1 MITFHASA
9 VCRVRDGYTGRPME
23 PSALMCTLD
32 EASVRP
38 LSKPGGYLI
47 LLDLSPG
54 EHRLVLRSR
63 GYQEEWVE
71 FSAGG
76 DTRELEITMKPGADY
91 PFRGEVVRAELTVT
105 RRGVPAAGRQL
116 WLAAPGQWELKIA
129 QTRAQAGEQRFRL
142 YCRGPHS
149 AVPAGPYLIADGAD
163 SEIVQLRAVEEE
175 TAELAAPLLRGHSRG
190 RPLLS
195 AQRYHMDQRGEVR
208 AVFQAPCT
216 LELWGEEEGLLAS
229 VPLERGVNRKDI
241 RL

>member
-32 EASVRP
+32 EAPVRP

-54 EHRLVLRSR
+54 EHRLVPAQPRLPGGVGGVLRRR
-63 GYQEEWVE
+63 GHPG
-71 FSAGG
+71 AG
-76 DTRELEITMKPGADY
+76 DHHEAGADY

-195 AQRYHMDQRGEVR
+195 PSAITRIKGER
-208 AVFQAPCT
+208 SAPCSRPPVPWSSGGRRRGCWPAC
-216 LELWGEEEGLLAS
+216 LWSGA
-229 VPLERGVNRKDI
+229 
-241 RL
+241 